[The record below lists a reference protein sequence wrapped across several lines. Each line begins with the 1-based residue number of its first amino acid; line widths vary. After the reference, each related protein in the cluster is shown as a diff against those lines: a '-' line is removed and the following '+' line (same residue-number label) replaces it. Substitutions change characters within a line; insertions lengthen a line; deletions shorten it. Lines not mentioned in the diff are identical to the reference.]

1 MTAEGGIPDPSVHTR
16 ARIDELLAEIKRL
29 RAALKPFADEAW
41 RWNATCPDDYRVGA
55 LCVGDFRR
63 SHAALR

>member
-29 RAALKPFADEAW
+29 RADNDMGKKW
-41 RWNATCPDDYRVGA
+41 RENHEQFSQRP
-55 LCVGDFRR
+55 
-63 SHAALR
+63 